1 MKDLTWLK
9 ENLIAHRGLHTLD
22 QSVPEN
28 SLESF
33 RLAMDQGYSIEFD
46 INILKDGEVVVF
58 HDHNL
63 NRLFKTDKELDELTY
78 QELKNY
84 PLTNHE
90 LIPTLRETLTLI
102 DGKVP
107 ILIELKPHGNVK
119 QLCVNFMDIMKN
131 YKGKY
136 AVFSFHPK
144 VVYYLK
150 KYHNNVIRGQI
161 SEYFKTDNKMP
172 KLFKFLMKRMMF
184 NRFTKPDFISYGI
197 YDIPNKYLDKL
208 KKKGITIISYAAR
221 SQKDFDF
228 VKSHYHNV
236 VFEYFTPTKKVPK

>member
-9 ENLIAHRGLHTLD
+9 ENLIAHRGLHTKD
-22 QSVPEN
+22 QTVPEN

-33 RLAMDQGYSIEFD
+33 RLAIKQGYSIEFD
-46 INILKDGEVVVF
+46 INLLKDGEVVVF

-63 NRLFKTDKELDELTY
+63 NRLFGIDQTLDEITY
-78 QELKNY
+78 QELSKY
-84 PLTNHE
+84 KLKNHE
-90 LIPTLRETLTLI
+90 SIPTLKEALDVI

-107 ILIELKPHGNVK
+107 VLIELKPHGNVN
-119 QLCVNFMDIMKN
+119 QLCVNFMKIMEN
-131 YKGKY
+131 YKGVY

-150 KYHNNVIRGQI
+150 KHHKDVIRGQI
-161 SEYFKTDNKMP
+161 SEFFKSDQNMP
-172 KLFKFLMKRMMF
+172 KLFKFLMKRMTF

-197 YDIPNKYLDKL
+197 YDMPNKYLDKL

-228 VKSHYHNV
+228 VKAHYHNV
-236 VFEYFTPTKKVPK
+236 VFEYFNPIKKVPK